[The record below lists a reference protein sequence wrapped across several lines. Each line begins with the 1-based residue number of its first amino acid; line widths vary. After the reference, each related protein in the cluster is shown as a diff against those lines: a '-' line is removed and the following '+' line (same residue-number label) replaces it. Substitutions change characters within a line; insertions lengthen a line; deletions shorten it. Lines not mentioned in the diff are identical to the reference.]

1 MTDNSIFIG
10 ASAAGKE
17 VLYLPLANRHGLI
30 TGATGTGKTVTL
42 QILAEGFSEMGVP
55 VFAADVK
62 GDLSGISQPGEPTDA
77 LLARAKEVGLDDYGF
92 AGMPTVYWDL
102 FGKRGHPIRTTI
114 SEMGPLLLSRLMG
127 LTEAQE
133 GALNIAFRIADE
145 EGLLLL
151 DLPDLRAL
159 LSDLAQRGKSITT
172 DYGNVGATTIGAIQ
186 RRLVVLEEQGGEHFF
201 GEPALDIHDLMRTTR
216 DGRGC
221 VNILAADQL
230 MASPQLYAT
239 FLLWLLSEIFEDL
252 PEVGDRDKPKLV
264 FFFDE
269 AHLLFNDAPPGL
281 LQKIEQVVRLS
292 RSKGVGVYFV
302 TQNPLDVPDTV
313 LAQLGN
319 KLQHA
324 LRAFTPRDQKA
335 VKAAATTFRQN
346 PAFNTEQA
354 ITELAKGEA
363 LVSVLDLKGV
373 PTMVERTTVRPPS
386 SRMGPI
392 TDAER
397 ALAIKQ
403 SPIYGLYDTPVNR
416 ESAYEKL
423 TAKTKARDDAAAA
436 AAAEKEAAK
445 DAAGQARLDRAS
457 GRDRE
462 TASER
467 FVKNVAGSVGRQV
480 GTMMVRN
487 IGNALVR
494 GILGS
499 LTRR

>member
-1 MTDNSIFIG
+1 
-10 ASAAGKE
+10 
-17 VLYLPLANRHGLI
+17 V
-30 TGATGTGKTVTL
+30 
-42 QILAEGFSEMGVP
+42 
-55 VFAADVK
+55 
-62 GDLSGISQPGEPTDA
+62 
-77 LLARAKEVGLDDYGF
+77 
-92 AGMPTVYWDL
+92 
-102 FGKRGHPIRTTI
+102 
-114 SEMGPLLLSRLMG
+114 
-127 LTEAQE
+127 
-133 GALNIAFRIADE
+133 
-145 EGLLLL
+145 
-151 DLPDLRAL
+151 
-159 LSDLAQRGKSITT
+159 
-172 DYGNVGATTIGAIQ
+172 
-186 RRLVVLEEQGGEHFF
+186 
-201 GEPALDIHDLMRTTR
+201 
-216 DGRGC
+216 
-221 VNILAADQL
+221 
-230 MASPQLYAT
+230 
-239 FLLWLLSEIFEDL
+239 
-252 PEVGDRDKPKLV
+252 
-264 FFFDE
+264 
-269 AHLLFNDAPPGL
+269 
-281 LQKIEQVVRLS
+281 
-292 RSKGVGVYFV
+292 
-302 TQNPLDVPDTV
+302 
-313 LAQLGN
+313 
-319 KLQHA
+319 QHA

-423 TAKTKARDDAAAA
+423 TAKTKAREDAAAA